1 MTDRE
6 AAIFR
11 EAQTGSMTQL
21 RELFD
26 TITDNHL
33 QGFLHD
39 EAGRRVASLQR
50 RLRTDLHLLFM
61 MMDLVQSLPAP
72 LPFGPYV

>member
-33 QGFLHD
+33 QGFLRD

-72 LPFGPYV
+72 PPFGPYV